1 MGFPWNRRIDFLPN
15 LPLRFYGKISSITA
29 ATIRHY
35 SSRRSRILQDSI
47 AVKISKKSFNHPES
61 QPDFSMLTWILKRSQ
76 YPVFRHHHLD
86 HLSLGGSTSR
96 SRPEPSWCQVVI
108 HQRWPLTTTRRTC
121 FSVGIW
127 APPIS
132 LEAPR
137 IRDKMPKALRQGI
150 QNSTLQIT
158 SGQLALKKLT
168 EETVPVFKQSTL

>member
-61 QPDFSMLTWILKRSQ
+61 QPDFSMLTWILKGSQ

-86 HLSLGGSTSR
+86 HLSLGLYVHLAAFHLR
-96 SRPEPSWCQVVI
+96 VI
-108 HQRWPLTTTRRTC
+108 NQWWPRNNSGL
-121 FSVGIW
+121 VQLGIW
-127 APPIS
+127 VHKFPWRLHESAS
-132 LEAPR
+132 AG
-137 IRDKMPKALRQGI
+137 LRQGI

-168 EETVPVFKQSTL
+168 EEAVPVFKQSTL